1 VVEMTAKLIED
12 SAANYIINNGGWVI
26 SSQKIR
32 CSNNNHYNKIA
43 KYDELASTHIF
54 ITLP

>member
-1 VVEMTAKLIED
+1 MTAKLIED

-32 CSNNNHYNKIA
+32 CSNNNYDSKIA
-43 KYDELASTHIF
+43 KYD
-54 ITLP
+54 